1 MISHVY
7 CVSFLA
13 ILANILF
20 IHGHCLE
27 NCKKYI
33 TVKSS
38 NTTNCTQVNNN
49 TFTCPSLEK
58 ALEKDVNF
66 TCIKIFTG
74 LEKLSKRNVLM
85 NVHSLTITD
94 ANTNSTTITCKA
106 NHSSKISFIDSSNIY
121 ISGLTFNSCGGTD
134 QNDFLIIN
142 STKINLSSVIYLR
155 NITGLVIN
163 DTTFWG
169 SRGYSIIMAEVVNA
183 CYHKVHFSSN
193 KVVPFLDKENLSYG
207 GGVLTFLS
215 DSISEEVNTLNI
227 SNCQFYFI
235 NATDSTKTH
244 YSFTQGQDD
253 AISDLFKKS
262 FLGKGGGLSFYLQSQ
277 NLCTNIS
284 IKSSNIFYHNRAFWG
299 GGIYLEIGEYVHR
312 NHIEIN
318 DVQFIDNFANF
329 SGGALKIVGNAK
341 NNSVVHISYSF
352 YVGNEAE
359 FGGGLALISSLKL
372 LESKFYTNQETEI
385 VYCEFEKNAGTLGS
399 AIYLDRAS
407 VLLHMVNITENS
419 RTSFLPKK
427 VSYSSKPSLTTVE
440 GVGALYFYKSHVII
454 NGTSEAPTRIRKNF
468 NSAFVLDFSY
478 LYVLGTVFFE
488 ENQGS
493 KGGAISMY
501 EESAIFLFDTTN
513 LTFYK
518 NSAVKGG
525 AIYVYLNSPPIH
537 EWNSHELFIYECFF
551 RYHHTSIGS
560 FKGSVIFDN
569 NMAARND
576 GSAIF
581 ANTLQGCQGSSS
593 HYFSG
598 ISFQGNNDSYITTDP
613 VNITVNEMQ
622 WEAVSP
628 GIPFSANINLIDEMG
643 NNVDSVIEITFEP
656 EEKVF
661 IKGNNNRMT
670 VTNNTVELVTLGD
683 WNANFTVTIRTPQ
696 GRALP
701 LKIVN
706 KSLKGCPFAYSYS
719 SITRSCDCLIS
730 IDRMIS
736 RCVGN
741 DIYLYKDVWVY
752 PYQSAMHADDE
763 TTQVCPRGYCNQ
775 SCSENSV
782 DCKYDPRYQCAENRN
797 QSPSNYLCAKC
808 VLNYSVAFG
817 LKECID
823 CRGKSKLWFPLLIL
837 LAVPVFVVLVLWVN
851 IDIYKWLLNSL
862 IFYYQVVHL
871 LLTPEHDTD
880 VVVRFIMQ
888 VVDLR
893 DVGFGFCVTDG
904 LNDLDKTMYSYL
916 IPSMMILTLI
926 LIIVFTE
933 KCTCTLPCE
942 QVNTFRAIL
951 FVLVIPYQAIIS
963 ISLDILKIV
972 EIGGAYRVANFAVSM
987 YMEGD
992 HLYYSIVAFSFLT
1005 VFVVG
1010 LPLLLVIPNTICTK
1024 YRFYMSFVKPLL
1036 EGFLSVFQNSLMCH
1050 LFCAFYFL
1058 FRLLL
1063 LLINTFMKRGQFQV
1077 TIMAFFCFIMSL
1089 LFFQVRPYRNNISN
1103 YFDMSIL
1110 CNLTIIAF
1118 ISNSKLSLPLRDNM
1132 LVNRAVM
1139 VLLWVPLVSWV
1150 ITLVWS
1156 HWESIQEKILS
1167 ICAHFHNRY
1176 ATLDD

>member
-1 MISHVY
+1 M
-7 CVSFLA
+7 
-13 ILANILF
+13 
-20 IHGHCLE
+20 
-27 NCKKYI
+27 
-33 TVKSS
+33 
-38 NTTNCTQVNNN
+38 
-49 TFTCPSLEK
+49 
-58 ALEKDVNF
+58 
-66 TCIKIFTG
+66 
-74 LEKLSKRNVLM
+74 
-85 NVHSLTITD
+85 
-94 ANTNSTTITCKA
+94 
-106 NHSSKISFIDSSNIY
+106 
-121 ISGLTFNSCGGTD
+121 
-134 QNDFLIIN
+134 
-142 STKINLSSVIYLR
+142 
-155 NITGLVIN
+155 
-163 DTTFWG
+163 
-169 SRGYSIIMAEVVNA
+169 
-183 CYHKVHFSSN
+183 
-193 KVVPFLDKENLSYG
+193 
-207 GGVLTFLS
+207 
-215 DSISEEVNTLNI
+215 
-227 SNCQFYFI
+227 
-235 NATDSTKTH
+235 
-244 YSFTQGQDD
+244 
-253 AISDLFKKS
+253 
-262 FLGKGGGLSFYLQSQ
+262 
-277 NLCTNIS
+277 
-284 IKSSNIFYHNRAFWG
+284 
-299 GGIYLEIGEYVHR
+299 
-312 NHIEIN
+312 
-318 DVQFIDNFANF
+318 
-329 SGGALKIVGNAK
+329 
-341 NNSVVHISYSF
+341 
-352 YVGNEAE
+352 
-359 FGGGLALISSLKL
+359 
-372 LESKFYTNQETEI
+372 
-385 VYCEFEKNAGTLGS
+385 
-399 AIYLDRAS
+399 
-407 VLLHMVNITENS
+407 
-419 RTSFLPKK
+419 
-427 VSYSSKPSLTTVE
+427 
-440 GVGALYFYKSHVII
+440 
-454 NGTSEAPTRIRKNF
+454 
-468 NSAFVLDFSY
+468 
-478 LYVLGTVFFE
+478 
-488 ENQGS
+488 
-493 KGGAISMY
+493 
-501 EESAIFLFDTTN
+501 
-513 LTFYK
+513 
-518 NSAVKGG
+518 
-525 AIYVYLNSPPIH
+525 
-537 EWNSHELFIYECFF
+537 
-551 RYHHTSIGS
+551 
-560 FKGSVIFDN
+560 
-569 NMAARND
+569 
-576 GSAIF
+576 
-581 ANTLQGCQGSSS
+581 
-593 HYFSG
+593 
-598 ISFQGNNDSYITTDP
+598 
-613 VNITVNEMQ
+613 
-622 WEAVSP
+622 
-628 GIPFSANINLIDEMG
+628 
-643 NNVDSVIEITFEP
+643 
-656 EEKVF
+656 
-661 IKGNNNRMT
+661 
-670 VTNNTVELVTLGD
+670 
-683 WNANFTVTIRTPQ
+683 
-696 GRALP
+696 
-701 LKIVN
+701 
-706 KSLKGCPFAYSYS
+706 
-719 SITRSCDCLIS
+719 
-730 IDRMIS
+730 
-736 RCVGN
+736 
-741 DIYLYKDVWVY
+741 
-752 PYQSAMHADDE
+752 
-763 TTQVCPRGYCNQ
+763 
-775 SCSENSV
+775 
-782 DCKYDPRYQCAENRN
+782 
-797 QSPSNYLCAKC
+797 
-808 VLNYSVAFG
+808 
-817 LKECID
+817 KECID

>member
-1 MISHVY
+1 M
-7 CVSFLA
+7 
-13 ILANILF
+13 
-20 IHGHCLE
+20 
-27 NCKKYI
+27 
-33 TVKSS
+33 T
-38 NTTNCTQVNNN
+38 
-49 TFTCPSLEK
+49 
-58 ALEKDVNF
+58 
-66 TCIKIFTG
+66 
-74 LEKLSKRNVLM
+74 
-85 NVHSLTITD
+85 
-94 ANTNSTTITCKA
+94 
-106 NHSSKISFIDSSNIY
+106 
-121 ISGLTFNSCGGTD
+121 
-134 QNDFLIIN
+134 
-142 STKINLSSVIYLR
+142 
-155 NITGLVIN
+155 
-163 DTTFWG
+163 
-169 SRGYSIIMAEVVNA
+169 EVVNA
-183 CYHKVHFSSN
+183 YYHKVQFSSN
-193 KVVPFLDKENLSYG
+193 KVVPFLGEDNLSYG

-215 DSISEEVNTLNI
+215 ESKSGEVNTFQI
-227 SNCQFYFI
+227 SNCEFYFI
-235 NATDSTKTH
+235 NGTDSAKTQ

-253 AISDLFKKS
+253 AIRDLFKKT
-262 FLGKGGGLSFYLQSQ
+262 FLGKGGGLSFYLLSR
-277 NLCTNIS
+277 NLSTNIS
-284 IKSSNIFYHNRAFWG
+284 IKSSNVFYRNRAFWG
-299 GGIYLEIGEYVHR
+299 GGIYLEIGQYVHL

-318 DVQFIDNFANF
+318 DTQFKDNFAIF
-329 SGGALKIVGNAK
+329 SGGAINIRNAK
-341 NNSVVHISYSF
+341 NNSIVHISYSF
-352 YVGNEAE
+352 FTGNEAE
-359 FGGGLALISSLKL
+359 VGGGLTLISGLKL
-372 LESKFYTNQETEI
+372 VESEFHTNQETKI
-385 VYCEFEKNAGTLGS
+385 AYCEFEKNVGTLGS
-399 AIYLDRAS
+399 AIYLNRTSA
-407 VLLHMVNITENS
+407 LLHMLHIIENN
-419 RTSFLPKK
+419 RTSPLPKK
-427 VSYSSKPSLTTVE
+427 VSSKPSLTTVQ
-440 GVGALYFYKSHVII
+440 GVAALYFYKSHVII
-454 NGTSEAPTRIRKNF
+454 NGTSKTPTRICKNF
-468 NSAFVLDFSY
+468 NSACVLDYSY
-478 LYVLGTVFFE
+478 LYVLGVVFFE
-488 ENQGS
+488 GNQGS

-513 LTFYK
+513 LTFCK

-525 AIYVYLNSPPIH
+525 AVYVYLNSPPIH
-537 EWNSHELFIYECFF
+537 KWNTRELFVYKCFF
-551 RYHHTSIGS
+551 RYHNTSIGR

-581 ANTLQGCQGSSS
+581 ANTLQGCQDSSS

-1132 LVNRAVM
+1132 LVNKAVM

>member
-1 MISHVY
+1 MKSHVY

-33 TVKSS
+33 TVNSS

-74 LEKLSKRNVLM
+74 FEKLSKRNVLM

-155 NITGLVIN
+155 NVTGLVIN

-183 CYHKVHFSSN
+183 CYHKVNFSSN

-235 NATDSTKTH
+235 NATDSAKTQ

-253 AISDLFKKS
+253 EISDLFKKS

-284 IKSSNIFYHNRAFWG
+284 IKSSNVFYHNRAFWG
-299 GGIYLEIGEYVHR
+299 GGIYLEIGQYVHM

-318 DVQFIDNFANF
+318 DAQFVDNFADF
-329 SGGALKIVGNAK
+329 SGGALKIIRNGK
-341 NNSVVHISYSF
+341 NDSVVHLSYSF
-352 YVGNEAE
+352 FKGNKAG
-359 FGGGLALISSLKL
+359 FGGGLAHISSLKL
-372 LESKFYTNQETEI
+372 LESKFYTNQEMEI
-385 VYCEFEKNAGTLGS
+385 VYCEFESNVGTLGS
-399 AIYLDRAS
+399 AIYLDRTS
-407 VLLHMVNITENS
+407 VLLHMVNITKNK
-419 RTSFLPKK
+419 RTSFLPK
-427 VSYSSKPSLTTVE
+427 VSYSSKPSLTTVK
-440 GVGALYFYKSHVII
+440 GVGALYLYKSHVII
-454 NGTSEAPTRIRKNF
+454 NGTSEAPTKIRKNF
-468 NSAFVLDFSY
+468 NSGFVLDYSY
-478 LYVLGTVFFE
+478 LYVLGVVFFE

-513 LTFYK
+513 LTFCK

-525 AIYVYLNSPPIH
+525 AVYVYLNSPPIH
-537 EWNSHELFIYECFF
+537 KWNTRELFVYKCFF
-551 RYHHTSIGS
+551 RYHNTSIGR

-581 ANTLQGCQGSSS
+581 ANTLQGCQDSSS

-643 NNVDSVIEITFEP
+643 NNVDAVIEITFEP

-1132 LVNRAVM
+1132 LVNKAVM